1 MNIKNYLAYIIL
13 LLFTFL
19 MLIIVYITNFLEV
32 REISKETIA
41 KVMPI
46 YVTIDEELLKSLL
59 PANESNLQ

>member
-19 MLIIVYITNFLEV
+19 MLVIVYLTNFLEV

-59 PANESNLQ
+59 PANESNL

>member
-19 MLIIVYITNFLEV
+19 MLITVYITNFLEV

-59 PANESNLQ
+59 PANESNL